1 MSEENV
7 QVQNNV
13 AEPSKPSFGAKVKE
27 WFRKKIVNLK
37 RHPQNIALLFLAIAS
52 VYYMFIMFVIGA
64 AINETNAEASLPAT
78 GICTFIATL
87 LSILVLVSFLNSFP
101 KRKKPNIFFLVLT
114 CVMIAGIIGCDIGY
128 YIPVNLYLNSPA
140 GAGKAAAAAAQP
152 FVFVHIILLAIAA
165 VVFALLPVYSR
176 LIQKINTSVKLE
188 SATENMKGNIDIQE
202 D

>member
-1 MSEENV
+1 MSENV
-7 QVQNNV
+7 QTKKETFE
-13 AEPSKPSFGAKVKE
+13 EPSKPSVGARIKE

-37 RHPQNIALLFLAIAS
+37 RHPQNIALLFIAIAS
-52 VYYMFIMFVIGA
+52 VYYMFIMFVIGG
-64 AINETNAEASLPAT
+64 AINETNKEPTLPAT
-78 GICTFIATL
+78 GLCTFISTL

-128 YIPVNLYLNSPA
+128 YIPVKLYLNSDA
-140 GAGKAAAAAAQP
+140 GAGKLAAAAAQP
-152 FVFVHIILLAIAA
+152 YVLAHIILLAVAA

-176 LIQKINTSVKLE
+176 LIKKINTSVKLE
-188 SATENMKGNIDIQE
+188 SATENMKGGIDIQE

>member
-7 QVQNNV
+7 QVQNDV
-13 AEPSKPSFGAKVKE
+13 VVPSKPSVGAKIKE

-52 VYYMFIMFVIGA
+52 VYYMFVMYTIGLA
-64 AINETNAEASLPAT
+64 MEVTAEEPQLPAT
-78 GICTFIATL
+78 GICSFISTL
-87 LSILVLVSFLNSFP
+87 LSILVLVCFLNSFP
-101 KRKKPNIFFLVLT
+101 KRKKPNIVFIIITF
-114 CVMIAGIIGCDIGY
+114 VMIFAIIGCDIGY
-128 YIPVNLYLNSPA
+128 YVPMHLYLIDHVN
-140 GAGKAAAAAAQP
+140 KVEAANAQP
-152 FVFVHIILLAIAA
+152 YVLAHIILLGIAA
-165 VVFALLPVYSR
+165 VVFALLPVYGK